1 MEIKLNKVFRL
12 LGLATRAGEI
22 AFGTES
28 VIDTI
33 NRKKAKLVII
43 AQDASDRTKR
53 NLQKVA
59 EEKDIPFRI
68 YGDIESLS
76 KSIGK
81 DNKAVIAIKNSNFSN
96 EIINLIDGGEVI
108 G

>member
-1 MEIKLNKVFRL
+1 MEQNKVFRL
-12 LGLATRAGEI
+12 LGLATKAGKV

-33 NRKKAKLVII
+33 NKNKAKLVLI
-43 AQDASDRTKR
+43 AEDSADRTKR
-53 NLQKVA
+53 NIIRIS
-59 EEKDIPFRI
+59 EENRVTVRI
-68 YGDIESLS
+68 YGNIEVLS

-81 DNKAVIAIKNSNFSN
+81 ENKAIVCIKDNNFSK
-96 EIINLIDGGEVI
+96 EMLKVIDGGEVI

>member
-1 MEIKLNKVFRL
+1 MEQNKVLRL
-12 LGLATRAGEI
+12 LGLATRAGKI

-33 NRKKAKLVII
+33 KKNKASLVLV
-43 AQDASDRTKR
+43 AEDAAERTKR
-53 NLQKVA
+53 NIMRIA
-59 EEKDIPFRI
+59 EENKVPIKI
-68 YGDIESLS
+68 YESIETLS

-81 DNKAVIAIKNSNFSN
+81 ENKAIIAIKDKNFSS
-96 EIINLIDGGEVI
+96 EILKIIDGGEII

>member
-1 MEIKLNKVFRL
+1 MEQNKVLRL
-12 LGLATRAGEI
+12 LGLATRAGKI

-33 NRKKAKLVII
+33 KKNKASLVIV
-43 AQDASDRTKR
+43 AKDAADRTKR
-53 NLQKVA
+53 NIQRIA
-59 EEKDIPFRI
+59 EEKNVPVKF
-68 YGDIESLS
+68 YESIETLS

-81 DNKAVIAIKNSNFSN
+81 ENKAIIAIKDRNFSS
-96 EIINLIDGGEVI
+96 EILKIIDGGEII

>member
-1 MEIKLNKVFRL
+1 MEQNKVLRL
-12 LGLATRAGEI
+12 LGLATRAGKI

-33 NRKKAKLVII
+33 KKNKASLVLV
-43 AQDASDRTKR
+43 AQDASERTKR
-53 NLQKVA
+53 NIQRIA
-59 EEKDIPFRI
+59 EESNVPIRL
-68 YGDIESLS
+68 YESIETLS

-81 DNKAVIAIKNSNFSN
+81 ENKAIIAIKDKNFSN
-96 EIINLIDGGEVI
+96 EMLKIIDGGEII

>member
-1 MEIKLNKVFRL
+1 MENDKVFRL

-33 NRKKAKLVII
+33 NKKKAKLVIVAKDAAERTIRNITRI
-43 AQDASDRTKR
+43 AQE
-53 NLQKVA
+53 NNV
-59 EEKDIPFRI
+59 PVRI
-68 YGDIESLS
+68 YGDIETISRN
-76 KSIGK
+76 IGK
-81 DNKAVIAIKNSNFSN
+81 VNKAIVCVKNTNFSK
-96 EIINLIDGGEVI
+96 EMLKIIDGGEAI

>member
-1 MEIKLNKVFRL
+1 MEQNKVLRL
-12 LGLATRAGEI
+12 LGLATRAGKI

-33 NRKKAKLVII
+33 KKNKASLVIV
-43 AQDASDRTKR
+43 AKDAADRTKR
-53 NLQKVA
+53 NIQRIA
-59 EEKDIPFRI
+59 EENNVPVKF
-68 YGDIESLS
+68 YESIETLS

-81 DNKAVIAIKNSNFSN
+81 ENKAIIAIKDRNFSS
-96 EIINLIDGGEVI
+96 EILKIIDGGEII

>member
-1 MEIKLNKVFRL
+1 MEQNKVFRL
-12 LGLATRAGEI
+12 LGLATKAGKI

-33 NRKKAKLVII
+33 IKGRAKLVLI
-43 AQDASDRTKR
+43 AEDSADRTKR
-53 NLQKVA
+53 NIIRIA
-59 EEKDIPFRI
+59 EENQVPVRI
-68 YGDIESLS
+68 YGNIEILS

-81 DNKAVIAIKNSNFSN
+81 ENKAIVCIKDSNFSK
-96 EIINLIDGGEVI
+96 EMLKIINGGEVI

>member
-1 MEIKLNKVFRL
+1 MEQNKVLRL
-12 LGLATRAGEI
+12 LGLATRAGKI

-33 NRKKAKLVII
+33 KKNKASLVIV
-43 AQDASDRTKR
+43 AKDAADRTKR
-53 NLQKVA
+53 NIQRIA
-59 EEKDIPFRI
+59 EENNVPVKF
-68 YGDIESLS
+68 YESIETLS

-81 DNKAVIAIKNSNFSN
+81 ENKAIIAIKDKNFSS
-96 EIINLIDGGEVI
+96 EILKIIDGGEII

>member
-1 MEIKLNKVFRL
+1 MEQNKVLRL
-12 LGLATRAGEI
+12 LGLATRAGKI

-33 NRKKAKLVII
+33 KKNKTSLVIV
-43 AQDASDRTKR
+43 AKDAADRTKR
-53 NLQKVA
+53 NIQRIA
-59 EEKDIPFRI
+59 EENNVPVKF
-68 YGDIESLS
+68 YESIETLS

-81 DNKAVIAIKNSNFSN
+81 ENKAIIAIKDKNFSS
-96 EIINLIDGGEVI
+96 EILKIIDGGEII

>member
-1 MEIKLNKVFRL
+1 MEQNKALRL
-12 LGLATRAGEI
+12 LGLATRAGKI

-33 NRKKAKLVII
+33 NKKKAKLVIV
-43 AQDASDRTKR
+43 AEDAADRTKKNIQR
-53 NLQKVA
+53 ISD
-59 EEKDIPFRI
+59 EKNVPVRI
-68 YGDIESLS
+68 YKNINELS

-81 DNKAVIAIKNSNFSN
+81 ENKAVIAVKDSNFAS
-96 EIINLIDGGEVI
+96 EILRIIDGGEVI

>member
-1 MEIKLNKVFRL
+1 MEQNKVLRL
-12 LGLATRAGEI
+12 LGLATRAGKI

-33 NRKKAKLVII
+33 KKKKASLVIV
-43 AQDASDRTKR
+43 AKDAADRTKR
-53 NLQKVA
+53 NIQRIA
-59 EEKDIPFRI
+59 EENNVPVKF
-68 YGDIESLS
+68 YESIETLS

-81 DNKAVIAIKNSNFSN
+81 ENKAIIAIKDKNFSS
-96 EIINLIDGGEVI
+96 EILKIIDGGEII

>member
-1 MEIKLNKVFRL
+1 MEQNKVFRL
-12 LGLATRAGEI
+12 LGLATKAGKV

-33 NRKKAKLVII
+33 NKNKAKLVLV
-43 AQDASDRTKR
+43 AEDSADRTKR
-53 NLQKVA
+53 NIIRKA
-59 EEKDIPFRI
+59 EENNVLVRV
-68 YGDIESLS
+68 YGNIENLS

-81 DNKAVIAIKNSNFSN
+81 ENKAIVCIKDSNFSK
-96 EIINLIDGGEVI
+96 EMLKVIDGGEVI

>member
-1 MEIKLNKVFRL
+1 METNKVFRL
-12 LGLATRAGEI
+12 LGLATKAGKI

-33 NRKKAKLVII
+33 NKNKAKLVLV
-43 AQDASDRTKR
+43 AEDAADRTKR
-53 NLQKVA
+53 NIIRIS
-59 EEKDIPFRI
+59 EENNVPVRV
-68 YGDIESLS
+68 YGSIEILS

-81 DNKAVIAIKNSNFSN
+81 DNKAIVCIKDSNFSK
-96 EIINLIDGGEVI
+96 EMLKVIDGGEII